1 MTVERWMGLKTEMNV
16 QADGHRSGGQKD
28 ATRVN
33 RLPDI
38 PALLD
43 GRLHGW
49 IQCVPARWK
58 VKDRL

>member
-1 MTVERWMGLKTEMNV
+1 MTAERWMGLKPEMIV
-16 QADGHRSGGQKD
+16 KWMVTGLRDQKES

-33 RLPDI
+33 RFPDI

-49 IQCVPARWK
+49 I
-58 VKDRL
+58 